1 MGERSMS
8 PYKFGETSD
17 KTSSELKRILEDLRE
32 EMRGELKKSLQEMRK
47 EIEETIILETKALIG
62 QAIIHGLNSLL
73 YDLYELFSYSEVI
86 AYKGKPVATLSWLGD
101 HIEFKPEIPVKAT
114 HQAITNFLKKDVL
127 EKIREK
133 HGFDYVINVEEEGS
147 RKDDIRSIEI
157 YGQIRE
163 RHVKDLKDAVAWAFA
178 AAGGLISEEP
188 RKDILERAEKM
199 FPNELID
206 KISLELSGGHI
217 IVKPKQFLGSK
228 LFSEL
233 ADIARN
239 KLGGEYISAGKDS
252 HFRIPLEAM
261 KQ

>member
-1 MGERSMS
+1 MS
-8 PYKFGETSD
+8 EKGVLPHKFEGSSD
-17 KTSSELKRILEDLRE
+17 KTSSELKRILEDLKE
-32 EMRGELKKSLQEMRK
+32 EMRSELKKSLQEMRK
-47 EIEETIILETKALIG
+47 EIRETVIYEAKALIG

-101 HIEFKPEIPVKAT
+101 HIEFKPEIPIKAT
-114 HQAITNFLKKDVL
+114 HHAITNFLTKDVL

-133 HGFDYVINVEEEGS
+133 HGFNYVINVEEEGS

-163 RHVKDLKDAVAWAFA
+163 RHVKNLKDAVAWAFA
-178 AAGGLISEEP
+178 VAGGLISEEP
-188 RKDILERAEKM
+188 KKDILEKAERM
-199 FPNELID
+199 FPNEIID
-206 KISLELSGGHI
+206 KIEIEVSDSHL
-217 IVKPKQFLGSK
+217 IVRPKQFLGSK

-252 HFRIPLEAM
+252 HFKIPLEAM